1 ERLALERDRVGQG
14 QPQVGQR
21 VPAAGVGV
29 APQQRFVAC
38 VEEHQLRL
46 QPHRAHRRQ
55 PFGELGQVAAVA
67 HVDAHREL
75 LLGALG
81 VGGGAHELRQ
91 QFRRQVVHA
100 VEAQVLEGVEGH
112 ALAAAGHAGDD
123 QQRGGR
129 AAVPGRGW
137 NRIGHG
143 SAGSSPLSRK
153 WEWRARKAAAGS
165 MPFERRIWVRVAAS
179 VSTARLRPGM
189 TGSVIIGTSRSSTRR
204 WPRSPVSRTMPSS
217 CSAGSASGL
226 ARCTIRRRYLFRLTA
241 VAPNIWRMLSTPRP
255 RSSSRSWSRSGQ
267 VPSSTSGA
275 IWVNSGASSATRRW
289 PRVISSSAS
298 SLLPDPA
305 SPVISTP
312 IEYTSMNTPCRV
324 PRGAGER
331 AMGYCRWLSS
341 AWPRRGEPH
350 SGVWVSSAAARR
362 SSGQAWFLLITSAS
376 GRYWITRSMVSQ
388 RSRGSR
394 PSSQA
399 SSSLPRICTLLG

>member
-1 ERLALERDRVGQG
+1 G
-14 QPQVGQR
+14 
-21 VPAAGVGV
+21 
-29 APQQRFVAC
+29 
-38 VEEHQLRL
+38 VEEHKLRL
-46 QPHRAHRRQ
+46 QAHRPDRGQPLRQ
-55 PFGELGQVAAVA
+55 AGEIAAVA
-67 HVDAHREL
+67 HVDADREL

-81 VGGGAHELRQ
+81 MGDCAHELRQ
-91 QFRRQVVHA
+91 QFGRQVVHA

-112 ALAAAGHAGDD
+112 GLAASGHAGDD
-123 QQRGGR
+123 QQRDRRAVVVGGGR
-129 AAVPGRGW
+129 IGRV
-137 NRIGHG
+137 HG

-153 WEWRARKAAAGS
+153 CEWRARKAAAGS
-165 MPFERRIWVRVAAS
+165 MPLARRMWVRVAAS
-179 VSTARLRPGM
+179 VSTARLRPGI
-189 TGSVIIGTSRSSTRR
+189 TGRVIIGTSRSSTRR
-204 WPRSPVSRTMPSS
+204 RPRSPVRRTMPSS
-217 CSAGSASGL
+217 CMVGSALGRL
-226 ARCTIRRRYLFRLTA
+226 RCTIRRRYLLRLTA
-241 VAPNIWRMLSTPRP
+241 VSPNIWRMLSTPRP

-324 PRGAGER
+324 TRGASAR
-331 AMGYCRWLSS
+331 AMWYCRWLSS
-341 AWPRRGEPH
+341 SWPRRGETH

-388 RSRGSR
+388 RSRG
-394 PSSQA
+394 
-399 SSSLPRICTLLG
+399 